1 MPRRYVQPAL
11 VLYLVKKRWKA
22 QVSAEGIL
30 VAERKAKLQ
39 RMGEI
44 MKMTGAQIICESL
57 VREGVEVIFGIL
69 GGAILPLYDTLPQ
82 YPQLRHILVR
92 HEQGAAH
99 AADGYA
105 RTTGKVGVCVV
116 TSGPGATN
124 LVTGIANAHLDS
136 SPVVAITG
144 QVARPF
150 IGKDAFQEV
159 DITGITLPITK
170 HNYLVLDTSS
180 LAGIVKEAFHLARSG
195 RPGPVLIDIPRDV
208 QIEQAEFHY
217 PSQLDLPG
225 YKLTLQGHPA
235 QIKKA
240 AKLINESQRPVIIA
254 GRGVIISGA
263 YAELKQLAETAQ
275 IPVTTT
281 LLGISCFPESHA
293 LSYGMLGMHGM
304 AYANMAVNAADLII
318 AIGMR
323 FDDRATA
330 KVSAFA
336 PHAHIIHID
345 IDPAEIGKN
354 VRVDVPIVG
363 DVKIILGALNKLI
376 TSTNHIEWVHQL
388 DDWRKEH
395 PSIVIRDSE
404 GLLPQLVIHKIYEV
418 TQGESII
425 VTGVGQNQMWAAQYY
440 WYNKPNSLISS
451 GGLGTMGFGLP
462 AAIGVK
468 VGRPDS
474 TVWCIDGDGSFQ
486 MTLHELA
493 TIVQERLA
501 VKIAIIN
508 NGYLGMPR
516 QWQEL
521 LYGKRYV
528 ASRLSGPDYVKLA
541 NAYDIPALKVK
552 YKEEVVPA
560 IEQAMAEPGPFL
572 IDFMVEPEEN
582 VYPMVPPGAA
592 LTEVMEEP
600 RSKAK
605 AFSDSAKLPISN
617 I

>member
-1 MPRRYVQPAL
+1 
-11 VLYLVKKRWKA
+11 
-22 QVSAEGIL
+22 
-30 VAERKAKLQ
+30 
-39 RMGEI
+39 

-57 VREGVEVIFGIL
+57 VKEGVEVIFGIL
-69 GGAILPLYDTLPQ
+69 GGALLPLYDALPQ

-105 RTTGKVGVCVV
+105 RATGKVGVCFA

-136 SPVVAITG
+136 VPMVAITG

-170 HNYLVLDTSS
+170 HNYLVTDADS
-180 LAGIVKEAFHLARSG
+180 LPGIMKEAFYLAGTG
-195 RPGPVLIDIPRDV
+195 RPGPVLVDLPRDV
-208 QIEQAEFHY
+208 QQEQAEFNY
-217 PSQLDLPG
+217 PDKVDLPQ
-225 YKLTLQGHPA
+225 YKPTLQGHPA

-240 AKLINESQRPVIIA
+240 AKLLGESQRPLIIA
-254 GRGVIISGA
+254 GRGIIISKA
-263 YAELKQLAETAQ
+263 YDELKELVEKAQ
-275 IPVTTT
+275 IPVVTT
-281 LLGISCFPESHA
+281 LLGTSCFPESHA
-293 LSYGMLGMHGM
+293 LSYGMIGMHGM
-304 AYANMAVNAADLII
+304 AYANMAVDAADLII

-336 PHAHIIHID
+336 PHAQIIHID

-363 DVKIILGALNKLI
+363 DVKLVLSELNKLVSK
-376 TSTNHIEWVHQL
+376 TKHIDWVRKL

-395 PSIVIRDSE
+395 PSLIIRDGAS
-404 GLLPQLVIHKIYEV
+404 LLPQYVVRQIYEA
-418 TQGESII
+418 TKGDSII
-425 VTGVGQNQMWAAQYY
+425 VTGVGQHQMWAAQYY
-440 WYNKPNSLISS
+440 WYDKPNTFISS

-462 AAIGVK
+462 ASIGAK
-468 VGRPDS
+468 VGCPDS

-486 MTLHELA
+486 MTIQELA
-493 TIVQERLA
+493 TIAQEKVG
-501 VKIAIIN
+501 VKIAILRN
-508 NGYLGMPR
+508 AYLGMVR
-516 QWQEL
+516 QWQEMF
-521 LYGKRYV
+521 YGKRYV
-528 ASRLSGPDYVKLA
+528 ATPLSSPDFVKIA
-541 NAYDIPALKVK
+541 EAYGLPALRVK
-552 YKEEVVPA
+552 RRQEVAPA
-560 IEQAMAEPGPFL
+560 IQKAMAEPGAFL
-572 IDFMVEPEEN
+572 IDFIVEPEEN

-592 LTEVMEEP
+592 LAEVLEEP
-600 RSKAK
+600 RKEAK
-605 AFSDSAKLPISN
+605 AVKDSAKLPVSN